1 MAYNFPSN
9 PTLNQTYSYN
19 GRVFVW
25 NGVQWTAIRTATST
39 AVPVFVSA
47 TAPLNPK
54 IGALWYN
61 TNNQVLYIR
70 AFNQTGTAEWIPLTQ
85 TQVPPASVLVSV
97 SPPPNPVEGELW
109 FNPSN
114 AELRVWVINPGDSE
128 WALISSGSPVPQPNS
143 VTVSATAPVD
153 PEVGDLWFNTV
164 EANLFV
170 YVSDP
175 GGNQWVVAN
184 TAALPPQSAPVT
196 VSSTAPLDPIEGDL
210 WFNPVSNSLRVWVTS
225 SGGDSWEI
233 ITQDIPNPITADVVI
248 SATAPLGVEPG
259 ALWYNSVDLNL
270 YIYVDDLDGPYWT
283 LANPYNIPPE
293 APTIQVSSTPPANPV
308 EGSLWY
314 NNTNSD
320 FNIWYIDIDGGQWV
334 SVVPYPLNTVSDQ
347 GGIFYG
353 PIYAEYPI
361 PDDPRAFVTIGW
373 FEDNAGAYFLRTDLL
388 TAKGDLITATSA
400 NTPATLSVGEDGT
413 FLKADSNLNEGIGW
427 SNLVDCGDY

>member
-19 GRVFVW
+19 GRVFIW

-70 AFNQTGTAEWIPLTQ
+70 ALGSTGVAEWIPLTQ
-85 TQVPPASVLVSV
+85 SQVPPASVFVSV

-114 AELRVWVINPGDSE
+114 AELKVWVNTYGSPE
-128 WALISSGSPVPQPNS
+128 WVLISSGGPVPQPIN

-153 PEVGDLWFNTV
+153 PEVGELWFNTID
-164 EANLFV
+164 ANLYV

-175 GGNQWVVAN
+175 GGGDWVIAN
-184 TAALPPQSAPVT
+184 SNTLPTQSAPVT
-196 VSSTAPLDPIEGDL
+196 VSSTEPPSPMEGDL
-210 WFNPVSNSLRVWVTS
+210 WFNPVNNELKVWVTS
-225 SGGDSWEI
+225 PGGDNWELI
-233 ITQDIPNPITADVVI
+233 NQTNPNPITADVVI
-248 SATAPLGVEPG
+248 SATAPLGVDPG
-259 ALWYNSVDLNL
+259 ALWYNSIDLNL
-270 YIYVDDLDGPYWT
+270 YILVDDPGGDYWT

-293 APTIQVSSTPPANPV
+293 APTIQVSSTPPANPI

-320 FNIWYIDIDGGQWV
+320 FNIWYVDLNGGQWV
-334 SVVPYPLNTVSDQ
+334 SVVPYPLNTISDQ

-353 PIYAEYPI
+353 PIYAEYAI
-361 PDDPRAFVTIGW
+361 PDDPRAFITVGW
-373 FEDNAGAYFLRTDLL
+373 FEDNLGNYLSTDLL
-388 TAKGDLITATSA
+388 TAKGALITATAPS
-400 NTPATLSVGEDGT
+400 TPATLTVGEDGS
-413 FLKADSNLNEGIGW
+413 FLKADSDLNEGIGW

>member
-25 NGVQWTAIRTATST
+25 NGVQWTAISAATST

-47 TAPLNPK
+47 SAPLTPK
-54 IGALWYN
+54 VGALWYN

-70 AFNQTGTAEWIPLTQ
+70 ALDESDVVAWVPLTQ

-114 AELRVWVINPGDSE
+114 AELRTWVVNLGGSE
-128 WALISSGSPVPQPNS
+128 WALISTGNPTPQPIN
-143 VTVSATAPVD
+143 VTVSATSPLN
-153 PEVGDLWFNTV
+153 PEVGELWFDTV
-164 EANLFV
+164 KSNLYV
-170 YVSDP
+170 YVSNP
-175 GGNQWVVAN
+175 GGNQWEVAN
-184 TAALPPQSAPVT
+184 TAALPPQTAPVT
-196 VSSTAPLDPIEGDL
+196 VSSTEPANPIVGDL
-210 WFNPVSNSLRVWVTS
+210 WYNPISNSLAVWVS
-225 SGGDSWEI
+225 NPGAGNWET
-233 ITQDIPNPITADVVI
+233 ITQNNPDPLTADVVI
-248 SATAPLGVEPG
+248 SATPPTGVQPG
-259 ALWYNSVDLNL
+259 ALWYNSIDLNL
-270 YIYVDDLDGPYWT
+270 YIYVDNPGGAYWA

-320 FNIWYIDIDGGQWV
+320 FNIWYEDLDGGQWV
-334 SVVPYPLNTVSDQ
+334 SVVPYPLNTISDQ
-347 GGIFYG
+347 GGVFYG
-353 PIYAEYPI
+353 PIYAEYPV
-361 PDDPRAFVTIGW
+361 PNDPRAFITVGW
-373 FEDNAGAYFLRTDLL
+373 FEDNAGPALL
-388 TAKGDLITATSA
+388 SPYLPGKGSLVTASA
-400 NTPATLSVGEDGT
+400 PGVPVPLAVGGDGT
-413 FLKADSNLNEGIGW
+413 FLKANSSVSEGIGW